1 MLMLVQVYVN
11 QHKTGHLYFPLVLLS
26 DVHPGAA
33 QMFITIHASMSNK
46 KDNIDVKD
54 VKNTMK

>member
-1 MLMLVQVYVN
+1 MLVQVYVN

-54 VKNTMK
+54 TMQ